1 MMNFYNSKNILICVL
16 VLILISSIGQ
26 TFNIFGIINN
36 LNLIIVSYTL
46 TIVAIVLLFFS
57 IKLSDRPKINL
68 SDSETLKK
76 EIYIILNGYLKKGL
90 TSIQNRLDETTIK
103 EKKIKSSIKII
114 EDGINKIDEI
124 NSNL

>member
-1 MMNFYNSKNILICVL
+1 MNFYNSKNILICVL
-16 VLILISSIGQ
+16 VLILISVIGQ

-36 LNLIIVSYTL
+36 LILIIVSYTL
-46 TIVAIVLLFFS
+46 TIASLILLFFS
-57 IKLSDRPKINL
+57 IKLSDRPKINV

-90 TSIQNRLDETTIK
+90 TSIQNRLDTTTIK

>member
-1 MMNFYNSKNILICVL
+1 MNFYNNKNILICVL
-16 VLILISSIGQ
+16 VLILISVIGQ

-36 LNLIIVSYTL
+36 LILIIVNYTL
-46 TIVAIVLLFFS
+46 TIASLILLLFS
-57 IKLSDRPKINL
+57 IKLSDRPKINV

-90 TSIQNRLDETTIK
+90 TSIQNRLDTTTIK

>member
-76 EIYIILNGYLKKGL
+76 KYTLYLMV
-90 TSIQNRLDETTIK
+90 I
-103 EKKIKSSIKII
+103 
-114 EDGINKIDEI
+114 
-124 NSNL
+124 

>member
-1 MMNFYNSKNILICVL
+1 MNFYNNKNILICVL
-16 VLILISSIGQ
+16 VLILISVIGQ

-36 LNLIIVSYTL
+36 LILIIVSYTL
-46 TIVAIVLLFFS
+46 TIASLILLFFS
-57 IKLSDRPKINL
+57 IKLSDRPKINV

-90 TSIQNRLDETTIK
+90 TSIQNRLDTTTIK

>member
-1 MMNFYNSKNILICVL
+1 MNFYNSKNILICVL
-16 VLILISSIGQ
+16 VLILISVIGQ

-36 LNLIIVSYTL
+36 LILIIVSYTL
-46 TIVAIVLLFFS
+46 TIASLILLFFS
-57 IKLSDRPKINL
+57 IKLSDRPKINV
-68 SDSETLKK
+68 SDPETLKK

-90 TSIQNRLDETTIK
+90 TSIQNRLDTTTIK

>member
-1 MMNFYNSKNILICVL
+1 MNFYNSKNILICVL
-16 VLILISSIGQ
+16 VLILISVIGQ

-36 LNLIIVSYTL
+36 LILIIVSYTL

-90 TSIQNRLDETTIK
+90 TSIQTRLDETTIK

>member
-1 MMNFYNSKNILICVL
+1 MNFYNSKNILICVL